1 MVKEFHYRGKSLEE
15 LKKMSID
22 EIARLLPSRNRR
34 SLKRGLTD
42 QQKKLLENIR
52 KNPEKFHKT
61 HVRDM
66 VILPEM
72 IGTKLGV
79 YKGGAKAGDSSKWTN
94 VVIAQEM
101 IGHRIGEYSIPI
113 GRVKHSAPG
122 IGASKGSKHIATKT

>member
-1 MVKEFHYRGKSLEE
+1 MVKEFRYRGTSLED

-22 EIARLLPSRNRR
+22 EIAKLLPSRARR
-34 SLKRGLTD
+34 SLKKGLTD
-42 QQKKLLENIR
+42 QQKKFLENLR
-52 KNPEKFHKT
+52 KTPEKFHKT

-66 VILPEM
+66 IILPEM
-72 IGTKLGV
+72 VGAKVGI
-79 YKGGAKAGDSSKWTN
+79 YKGGAKAGDSSKWVN
-94 VVIAQEM
+94 VVIAPQM

>member
-1 MVKEFHYRGKSLEE
+1 MVKEFKYRGKSLED
-15 LKKMSID
+15 LKKMSIV
-22 EIARLLPSRNRR
+22 EVSKLLPSRSRR
-34 SLKRGLTD
+34 SLKRGLTE
-42 QQKKLLENIR
+42 QQKKLFENIR

-66 VILPEM
+66 IILPEM
-72 IGTKLGV
+72 VGTKLGV
-79 YKGGAKAGDSSKWTN
+79 YKGGAKSGDSSKWTN
-94 VVIAQEM
+94 VVIAPEM

>member
-1 MVKEFHYRGKSLEE
+1 MVKEFHYRGHTLED

-34 SLKRGLTD
+34 SLKRGLTE
-42 QQKKLLENIR
+42 QQKKLLENII

-72 IGTKLGV
+72 VGTKLGV

-94 VVIAQEM
+94 VVIAPEM

-113 GRVKHSAPG
+113 SRVKHSAPG

>member
-1 MVKEFHYRGKSLEE
+1 MVKEFHFRGKNLEE

-22 EIARLLPSRNRR
+22 EVAKLFPSRARR
-34 SLKRGLTD
+34 SLRRGFTE
-42 QQKKLLENIR
+42 QHKKLLEGIR
-52 KNPEKFHKT
+52 KNPDKFHKT

-66 VILPEM
+66 IILPEM
-72 IGTKLGV
+72 SGAKLGI
-79 YKGGAKAGDSSKWTN
+79 YKGGAKAGDSSKWVN
-94 VVIAQEM
+94 VVITPQM

>member
-1 MVKEFHYRGKSLEE
+1 MVKEYKFRGYSLED

-22 EIARLLPSRNRR
+22 ELAKLFPSRIRR
-34 SLKRGLTD
+34 SLKRGLSD
-42 QQKKLLENIR
+42 QQKKLLENVR

-66 VILPEM
+66 VILPDMVGVRLGIFKGGSKPGDGSKWVNVIIDPKM
-72 IGTKLGV
+72 IGRRL
-79 YKGGAKAGDSSKWTN
+79 
-94 VVIAQEM
+94 
-101 IGHRIGEYSIPI
+101 GEYSIPI

>member
-34 SLKRGLTD
+34 SLKRGLTE
-42 QQKKLLENIR
+42 QQKKLLESIR
-52 KNPEKFHKT
+52 KSPEKFHKT

-72 IGTKLGV
+72 VGSKLGV
-79 YKGGAKAGDSSKWTN
+79 YKGGAKAGDNSKWTN

-101 IGHRIGEYSIPI
+101 IGHRVGEYSIPI
-113 GRVKHSAPG
+113 GRVKNSAPG

>member
-1 MVKEFHYRGKSLEE
+1 MVKEFHYKSYSLED

-22 EIARLLPSRNRR
+22 EVAKLLPARMRR
-34 SLKRGLTD
+34 SLKRGFTE
-42 QQKKLLENIR
+42 QQKKFLVSIR

-61 HVRDM
+61 HARDM

-72 IGTKLGV
+72 VGTKIGV
-79 YKGGAKAGDSSKWTN
+79 YKGGAKPGDSSKWVN
-94 VVIAQEM
+94 VVISPQM